1 MSCWLRLLTGLCPC
15 FLGGALSADGR
26 PVCPS
31 VTKSR
36 TKGHIYRKLKIC
48 RKEAHDTMTPF
59 RGRKVKGQGH
69 QADYCRDQKSVIS
82 SKREGYT
89 NFKLGKWME
98 RDDPHHRHGRWSP
111 TWNVWVH
118 LQVTITGAGAYC
130 GGRTAGAAQIRL
142 YVQWHFR
149 YKFIL
154 VLVFISFVFCK
165 HSFYL
170 FYYSFVRFS
179 HIILYVFLMQWLL
192 NRQALRSVSCVLF
205 ARLTDSQ
212 TVPQNVTTQYSLCT
226 KTCYYSVYNP
236 ESLSILLFSFWH
248 TRILT
253 CLCNCKTLMSATQ
266 ERKRFFPP
274 TTADIGQPK
283 HSQFAVFYL
292 LPPV

>member
-1 MSCWLRLLTGLCPC
+1 
-15 FLGGALSADGR
+15 
-26 PVCPS
+26 
-31 VTKSR
+31 
-36 TKGHIYRKLKIC
+36 
-48 RKEAHDTMTPF
+48 
-59 RGRKVKGQGH
+59 
-69 QADYCRDQKSVIS
+69 
-82 SKREGYT
+82 
-89 NFKLGKWME
+89 ME

-118 LQVTITGAGAYC
+118 LQVTITG
-130 GGRTAGAAQIRL
+130 GGSILWWPHCRRCTDKALRPVTFSLQI
-142 YVQWHFR
+142 HFGFSF
-149 YKFIL
+149 YKL
-154 VLVFISFVFCK
+154 CK

-192 NRQALRSVSCVLF
+192 NQQALRSVSCVLF

-226 KTCYYSVYNP
+226 KTCYYSVHNP

-274 TTADIGQPK
+274 TTADIGQT
-283 HSQFAVFYL
+283 
-292 LPPV
+292 